1 MINHWCNARNE
12 FVKNASNVHSVLLL
26 NITETSKVHRLVQV
40 HESIIS
46 KALEFNFMQQSNSF
60 IE

>member
-12 FVKNASNVHSVLLL
+12 FVKNALKVYSALLF

-40 HESIIS
+40 HESTIS
-46 KALEFNFMQQSNSF
+46 IALEF
-60 IE
+60 